1 MLVETL
7 GLGQRS
13 WVFECFTQ
21 ERKLTCDLI
30 YLCLDR
36 MSLEINTVGVLLK
49 LRFSLGRL
57 WCIGLGEIFLR
68 IWLYLIYISKY
79 QESQGPPVRLSE
91 REGRERR
98 KANFLEKTHIPQR
111 LRSIIPQYCP
121 IRSFVFLGEYGVSS
135 QSWIVLEVERWSS
148 HLTWITLF
156 QVSSTWDILSTQ
168 TEAGLF
174 IYLLTVFKGWA

>member
-1 MLVETL
+1 MLVETR

-98 KANFLEKTHIPQR
+98 KVNFLEKTHIPQR
-111 LRSIIPQYCP
+111 LRSIIPQYRP
-121 IRSFVFLGEYGVSS
+121 VRSFVFLGEYGVSS
-135 QSWIVLEVERWSS
+135 QS
-148 HLTWITLF
+148 
-156 QVSSTWDILSTQ
+156 
-168 TEAGLF
+168 
-174 IYLLTVFKGWA
+174 